1 MIGFATTIVNKT
13 YLVSASSVT
22 TEALVTILGVPCFGV
37 PVYTLAY
44 KKNGTAIGSSP
55 TWLTYDS
62 ATRTFSYS
70 IPTDLT

>member
-22 TEALVTILGVPCFGV
+22 TEAFVTILGVPCFGV
-37 PVYTLAY
+37 PAYTFAY

-55 TWLTYDS
+55 TWLTYNS
-62 ATRTFSYS
+62 ATRTFTYS